1 MTKHSITHHFATPEE
16 LQEHINL
23 ISGATAGAA
32 ESKTKGK
39 GKTAEVKA
47 QAGAQTAAGLDK
59 PSAPAAVAPTVDQL
73 KAHILKHHKSGAT
86 PEGQKLTMD
95 FVAKHGQKKISD
107 MTDAQRTAAFGD
119 VEDYFGESA
128 SNPSDDPMA

>member
-1 MTKHSITHHFATPEE
+1 MTHSITHHFATVEA

-32 ESKTKGK
+32 DVKATKGK
-39 GKTAEVKA
+39 GKAADVKA
-47 QAGAQTAAGLDK
+47 QAGAATAAALDK

-73 KAHILKHHKSGAT
+73 KAHILKHHKSSAT
-86 PEGQKLTMD
+86 PDGQKATME
-95 FVAKHGQKKISD
+95 FVAKHGAKKISD
-107 MTDAQRTAAFGD
+107 LSDAQRTAAFND

-128 SNPSDDPMA
+128 ANPSDDPMA